1 MKRLVK
7 EISRRAFDLE
17 LVYSQR
23 SDYMRYHEEFERY
36 PPDQSEAG
44 NPEQREAED
53 SDVALFQSVTS
64 PYTVSEVFTHP
75 NDPAD

>member
-1 MKRLVK
+1 MPPTMKRLVK

-36 PPDQSEAG
+36 PSDQPEAS
-44 NPEQREAED
+44 NPKQGETED
-53 SDVALFQSVTS
+53 SDVTLDSNQPLVRAHSRK
-64 PYTVSEVFTHP
+64 
-75 NDPAD
+75 